1 MVKFFCVMSFKCG
14 IVGLPNVGKSTIFNA
29 ITNTANA
36 QAANYPFCTIE
47 PNTGRV
53 AVADSRLNV
62 LQEIAGS
69 QRIIPSYIDIVDIA
83 GLVRGA
89 SKGEG
94 LGNQFLGNIR
104 EVDAILHVVRA
115 FEDEEITHVE
125 NSVDPI
131 RDIEVIETELLL
143 ADLSSIEKRLI
154 SVAKKAKIGDKNAIL
169 EQDVL
174 QKTIENLNNGKMAR
188 FIDFSSEELDILKQF
203 HLLTAKPVLYI
214 ANVNENNSDTK
225 LLNKVIDY
233 ATKQNA
239 KVVPICAKLES
250 EMIEFSEE
258 DKKSFLV
265 ESGFGDTG
273 LGQIII
279 NGYNLLGLIT
289 FFTVGEQEARAWSVY
304 KNSFAPVAAG
314 VIHSDFEKHF
324 IKAEVVSY
332 LDFVENDGLSGSR
345 DSGKLRLEGKE
356 YSVKDGDIIHFKTG
370 T

>member
-1 MVKFFCVMSFKCG
+1 MGFKCG

-53 AVADSRLNV
+53 AVADERLTKLKN
-62 LQEIAGS
+62 IANS
-69 QRIIPSYIDIVDIA
+69 QRIIPNYIDIVDIA

-115 FEDEEITHVE
+115 FEDEDITHVE
-125 NSVDPI
+125 NNIDPI

-143 ADLSSIEKRLI
+143 ADLSSIEKRSI
-154 SVAKKAKIGDKNAIL
+154 SVAKKAKMGDKDAIAENEVL
-169 EQDVL
+169 EKVL
-174 QKTIENLNNGKMAR
+174 NGLNNGIMVR
-188 FIDFSSEELDILKQF
+188 FIDFSDDEKAILKQF
-203 HLLTAKPVLYI
+203 HLITAKPVLYV
-214 ANVNENNSDTK
+214 ANVNEDNSDK
-225 LLNKVIDY
+225 HLLEKIIIY
-233 ATKQNA
+233 AEKQKA

-250 EMIEFSEE
+250 EMMDFSEE

-279 NGYNLLGLIT
+279 NGYSLLGLIT
-289 FFTVGEQEARAWSVY
+289 FFTVGEQEARAWSVPQ
-304 KNSFAPVAAG
+304 NSTAPVAAG
-314 VIHSDFEKHF
+314 VIHTDFEKHF
-324 IKAEVVSY
+324 IKAEVVGYS
-332 LDFVENDGLSGSR
+332 DFIACEGIAGSKEV
-345 DSGKLRLEGKE
+345 GKLRLEGKD
-356 YSVKDGDIIHFKTG
+356 YVVKDGDIVHFKTG
-370 T
+370 A